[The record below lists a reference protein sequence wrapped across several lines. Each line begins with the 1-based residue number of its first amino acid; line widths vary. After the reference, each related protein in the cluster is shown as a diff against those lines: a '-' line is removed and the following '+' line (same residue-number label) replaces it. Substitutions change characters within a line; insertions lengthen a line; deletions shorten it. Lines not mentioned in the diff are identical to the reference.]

1 MEIALQILL
10 SLTSLICFL
19 VGTIGLIKGIQY
31 VLPASIESQKKLDNA
46 FRFLNGMFASF
57 AFLLMWVV
65 LHIHEIHDLIYF
77 IGIVVLCA
85 GLGRLYSRIK
95 VGSAG
100 SYLLYAMLFE
110 IMLGMG
116 IVLLQ
121 YFR

>member
-116 IVLLQ
+116 IILLQ

>member
-100 SYLLYAMLFE
+100 AYLLYAMLFE

-116 IVLLQ
+116 IILLQ